1 MGAES
6 QDQSEAGMGKQSE
19 QGFLIMEKFK
29 TGSVRDTRDGKGR
42 YDLIPPEAI
51 HELAIHFEEGAR
63 KYGDRNWE
71 LGQPISRIMDSALRH
86 AFSYMAKKKDE
97 NHLGAACWNLIA
109 AMTIRARAKAG
120 LLPKELD
127 DV

>member
-1 MGAES
+1 MKNERFS
-6 QDQSEAGMGKQSE
+6 
-19 QGFLIMEKFK
+19 
-29 TGSVRDTRDGKGR
+29 TGSVRDSRDGKGR

-51 HELAIHFEEGAR
+51 HELAIHFEDGAK
-63 KYGDRNWE
+63 KYGERNWE

-86 AFSYMAKKKDE
+86 TFSYMAKKKDE
-97 NHLGAACWNLIA
+97 NHLAAACWNLVA

-120 LLPKELD
+120 TLPKELD

>member
-1 MGAES
+1 MKNNDRFS
-6 QDQSEAGMGKQSE
+6 
-19 QGFLIMEKFK
+19 
-29 TGSVRDTRDGKGR
+29 TGSVRDSREGKGR

-51 HELAIHFEEGAR
+51 HELAIHFEEGAK

-109 AMTIRARAKAG
+109 AMTIRARVNKG
-120 LLPKELD
+120 ELPQELD
-127 DV
+127 DL